1 MISGIMDFL
10 HNGIWK
16 ADLEEYPP
24 VKRWPLRILRIIIM
38 AAVRFEKDDC
48 QRSASV
54 LTYYSLLNIV
64 PLFAVLFAIAKGF
77 GLEKLIVRQIIQV
90 GKDFNWQAEITG
102 KIIEFSRS
110 LLANARGEVIVGF
123 GVVILFWTVI
133 SILGRIEDSFNT
145 IWEARQS
152 RTIVRKFTDYLS
164 MVVLAPIF
172 FALWSSVNIL
182 IAGEVRGFISDI
194 SFLGDPLLFLLKFLP
209 YFSVCML
216 LMILYLVMP
225 NTRVSFR
232 SAAIAAV
239 VSGVLIQI
247 VQWAYIKF
255 QIGVAAQS
263 AIYGSFAAIP
273 LFLAYLQI
281 SWLIVLFG
289 AETANA
295 VENYETY
302 GFHPDFSRIGV
313 AGRQLLMLRIFHLL
327 VIRFQRG
334 ETPLTSG
341 QISKELAIP
350 DQFVKHI
357 LLNLADVDLVSEIA
371 RGPRRKSTYQ
381 PARPISDTTIKDVI
395 DAYEKTAQI
404 GGLPID
410 QNDTAAVSLRA
421 LFENINGSSANVKIE
436 DI

>member
-1 MISGIMDFL
+1 MSGIMEFV
-10 HNGIWK
+10 HNGIWR
-16 ADLEEYPP
+16 ADLEKYPP
-24 VKRWPLRILRIIIM
+24 VKAFFLRILRIIIL

-77 GLEKLIVRQIIQV
+77 GLEKLIVRQIMQL
-90 GKDFNWQAEITG
+90 GKDLNWQADITG
-102 KIIEFSRS
+102 KIVDFSRS
-110 LLANARGEVIVGF
+110 LLGNARGEVIVGF

-133 SILGRIEDSFNT
+133 SILSRIEDSFNT

-164 MVVLAPIF
+164 MIVLAPIF
-172 FALWSSVNIL
+172 FALWSSVNVL
-182 IAGEVRGFISDI
+182 IAGEVKGFISDI
-194 SFLGDPLLFLLKFLP
+194 SFLGGPLLFLLRLLP
-209 YFSVCML
+209 YVSIIML
-216 LMILYLVMP
+216 LIILFLVMP
-225 NTRVSFR
+225 NTRISFR

-255 QIGVAAQS
+255 QIGVATQS

-302 GFHPDFSRIGV
+302 GFHPDYSRIGA
-313 AGRQLLMLRIFHLL
+313 AGRRLLMLRIFHLL
-327 VIRFQRG
+327 AIRFEKG

-341 QISKELAIP
+341 QVSKELAIP
-350 DQFVKHI
+350 DRFVKHI
-357 LLNLADVDLVSEIA
+357 LLELVDVDLVSEIT
-371 RGPRRKSTYQ
+371 RGPRRMSTYQ
-381 PARPISDTTIKDVI
+381 PARPISETTIKDVI
-395 DAYEKTAQI
+395 DAYEKTAQV

-410 QNDTAAVSLRA
+410 QNDATAVSLRG
-421 LFENINGSSANVKIE
+421 LFDKINTSSANAKIK